1 MGCESVVTFGVL
13 AVMAFSHLM
22 PCGPRPLSR
31 GFPQFPSVLGSHTNV
46 TIPTPLK
53 RQTDKWTRNKTRAT
67 GPGHGLPTIWTSLLS
82 GPILGL
88 TLPSTPS
95 HKLGP
100 LTTQERPP
108 ADPAPVT
115 FPHRLRPPPAVPTGP
130 SVPTFESPCPGDLF
144 DKPCLDSLRQNSSL
158 SLGPSLWTCY
168 TNYCIFFF
176 WSCLFIYLF
185 GLMG

>member
-1 MGCESVVTFGVL
+1 MVS
-13 AVMAFSHLM
+13 
-22 PCGPRPLSR
+22 PQYGP
-31 GFPQFPSVLGSHTNV
+31 
-46 TIPTPLK
+46 
-53 RQTDKWTRNKTRAT
+53 
-67 GPGHGLPTIWTSLLS
+67 SLLS

-95 HKLGP
+95 HKVGP

-176 WSCLFIYLF
+176 FGLVCLFIYLVLWVDGF
-185 GLMG
+185 HEIGKNFKQHFKIYFLLRSSPSGTPNTCTLDCWLLLSR

>member
-1 MGCESVVTFGVL
+1 MVS
-13 AVMAFSHLM
+13 
-22 PCGPRPLSR
+22 PQYGP
-31 GFPQFPSVLGSHTNV
+31 
-46 TIPTPLK
+46 
-53 RQTDKWTRNKTRAT
+53 
-67 GPGHGLPTIWTSLLS
+67 SLLS

-95 HKLGP
+95 HKVGP

-115 FPHRLRPPPAVPTGP
+115 VPHRLRPPPAVPTGP
-130 SVPTFESPCPGDLF
+130 SVPTFESLCPGDLF

-176 WSCLFIYLF
+176 LVLFVYLFIWSY
-185 GLMG
+185 GLMVFMKLGKILNNILKYISSSVPLLPGLQIHVR